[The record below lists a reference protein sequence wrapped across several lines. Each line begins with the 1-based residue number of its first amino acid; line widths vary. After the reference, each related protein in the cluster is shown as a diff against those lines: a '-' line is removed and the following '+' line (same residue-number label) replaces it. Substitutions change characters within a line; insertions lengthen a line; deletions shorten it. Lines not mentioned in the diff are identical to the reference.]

1 MGAKKIIYG
10 AEARDKLLEGIDT
23 VANAV
28 KVTLG
33 PAARTV
39 VLEKPWGSPSI
50 INDGVT
56 IAKDI
61 ELGDPFANMGA
72 KLIQEVA
79 SKTQDNAGDGTST
92 ASILAQRLCHNGL
105 ENMESGSSPVELK
118 AGFDS
123 AIEAVVESLKE
134 RAVPVETGETIKQVA
149 TIASNNDDEIGSL
162 IAEAVDA
169 VGREGVI
176 TVEEAKSIETSL
188 NVVEGMEFNKGYVS
202 PYMITDREKREA
214 VHESPLILLTDHTI
228 SSAQDL
234 LPSLEAS
241 VQQKRPLLIVAK
253 DIEGEALATLVLNV
267 VSKVVKAAAVKAPGF
282 GDEISEQLD
291 DIAVLTGAKPLFK
304 DQGADLKAQGP
315 ASLGSAD
322 RVIVGKSKTT
332 IVGGGGDPKAT
343 EERAELLRGQAKLA
357 TSKWDREK
365 IEKRVGK
372 LTGGVAV
379 LKIGAATETEVKETK
394 ARVDDA
400 LNATRAA
407 MAEGVVAGG
416 GVTLLR
422 ARECLKELAGSAEGD
437 RAIGINLVYDALSAP
452 TWQISANAGADGDE
466 VIGII
471 LSSDDENY
479 GYNARTGEYV
489 DMVEAGILDP
499 AKVTRNA
506 LQSAGS
512 IAGMVLTTE
521 TLIADDPEQKKD
533 PPAMPDMGG
542 GMGGGTSCSS
552 DSCTGATSAAGNKAS
567 SSLIAAPKSG

>member
-10 AEARDKLLEGIDT
+10 AEAREKLLEGIDT
-23 VANAV
+23 VANAI

-39 VLEKPWGSPSI
+39 VLEKSWGSPSI

-61 ELGDPFANMGA
+61 ELGDPFADMGA
-72 KLIQEVA
+72 KLVKEVA

-92 ASILAQRLCHNGL
+92 ASILAQSLCHHGL

-118 AGFDS
+118 AGFDA

-162 IAEAVDA
+162 IADAVDA

-214 VHESPLILLTDHTI
+214 VHESPLVLLTDHTI
-228 SSAQDL
+228 NSAQDL

-267 VSKVVKAAAVKAPGF
+267 VSKVVKAVAVKAPGF
-282 GDEISEQLD
+282 GDEISEQLE

-315 ASLGSAD
+315 TSLGSAD

-332 IVGGGGDPKAT
+332 IVGGGGDAKAT

-422 ARECLKELAGSAEGD
+422 SRECLKDLASSAKGD
-437 RAIGINLVYDALSAP
+437 RAVGINLVYEALEAP
-452 TWQISANAGADGDE
+452 TRQISENAGADGDA
-466 VIGII
+466 VIAKI

-489 DMVEAGILDP
+489 DMIGAGILDP

-521 TLIADDPEQKKD
+521 TLIADDPEQKED
-533 PPAMPDMGG
+533 TPAMPDMGG
-542 GMGGGTSCSS
+542 GMGGMG
-552 DSCTGATSAAGNKAS
+552 GMGF
-567 SSLIAAPKSG
+567 

>member
-1 MGAKKIIYG
+1 MGAKKIVYG
-10 AEARDKLLEGIDT
+10 EEARERLLEGIDT
-23 VANAV
+23 VANAI

-39 VLEKPWGSPSI
+39 VLEKSWGSPSI

-61 ELGDPFANMGA
+61 ELGEPFANMGA

-92 ASILAQRLCHNGL
+92 ASILAQSLCHHGL
-105 ENMESGSSPVELK
+105 KNMKSGSSPVELK
-118 AGFDS
+118 AGFDQ
-123 AIEAVVESLKE
+123 AISTVVDTLKDK
-134 RAVPVETGETIKQVA
+134 AVPVETSETIQQVA
-149 TIASNNDDEIGSL
+149 TIASNNDESIGSL

-169 VGREGVI
+169 VGRDGVI

-188 NVVEGMEFNKGYVS
+188 DVVEGMEFNKGYMS
-202 PYMITDREKREA
+202 PYMITDKEKREA
-214 VHESPLILLTDHTI
+214 IHESPLVLLTDHTI
-228 SSAQDL
+228 NSAQDL

-267 VSKVVKAAAVKAPGF
+267 VSKVVKAVAVKAPGF
-282 GDEISEQLD
+282 GDEIGEQLE

-304 DQGADLKAQGP
+304 DQGADLKEQGP
-315 ASLGSAD
+315 SSLGSAD
-322 RVIVGKSKTT
+322 RIIVAKNKTT
-332 IVGGGGDPKAT
+332 VVGGGGDKKAT
-343 EERAELLRGQAKLA
+343 EERAELLRGQAKLS

-422 ARECLKELAGSAEGD
+422 AREVLKDLAASSEGD
-437 RAIGINLVYDALSAP
+437 RAIGINLVYDARAAP
-452 TWQISANAGADGDE
+452 TRQISANAGADGDE
-466 VIGII
+466 VISKI
-471 LSSDDENY
+471 LENDDENF
-479 GYNARTGEYV
+479 GYNARSGEYV
-489 DMVEAGILDP
+489 DMIESGILDP

-506 LQSAGS
+506 LESAGS
-512 IAGMVLTTE
+512 IAGLVLTTE
-521 TLIADDPEQKKD
+521 TLIADDPELKEAA
-533 PPAMPDMGG
+533 PAMPDMGG
-542 GMGGGTSCSS
+542 GMGGMG
-552 DSCTGATSAAGNKAS
+552 GMGF
-567 SSLIAAPKSG
+567 

>member
-1 MGAKKIIYG
+1 MGAKKLVYG
-10 AEARDKLLEGIDT
+10 EEARVKLLEGIDI

-39 VLEKPWGSPSI
+39 VLEKSWGSPAI

-61 ELGDPFANMGA
+61 DLGDPFANMGA

-92 ASILAQRLCHNGL
+92 ASILAQSLCHHGL
-105 ENMESGSSPVELK
+105 KNMESGSSPVELK
-118 AGFDS
+118 VGFDL
-123 AIEAVVESLKE
+123 AIEAVVEALKA
-134 RAVPVETGETIKQVA
+134 RAVPVETSETIKQVA
-149 TIASNNDDEIGSL
+149 TIASNNDEEIGAL

-176 TVEEAKSIETSL
+176 TVEEAKSIETTL
-188 NVVEGMEFNKGYVS
+188 NVVEGMEFNKGYMS

-214 VHESPLILLTDHTI
+214 VHDSPLILLTDHTI
-228 SSAQDL
+228 NSAQDL
-234 LPSLEAS
+234 LPTLEAS

-267 VSKVVKAAAVKAPGF
+267 VSKVVKAVAVKAPGF
-282 GDEISEQLD
+282 GDEISEQLE
-291 DIAVLTGAKPLFK
+291 DIAVLTGATPLFK

-315 ASLGSAD
+315 SSLGSAD
-322 RVIVGKSKTT
+322 RIIVAKNKTT
-332 IVGGGGDPKAT
+332 VVGGGGNKKAT
-343 EERAELLRGQAKLA
+343 EERAELLRGQAKLS

-422 ARECLKELAGSAEGD
+422 AREVLTELAEAADGD
-437 RAIGINLVYDALSAP
+437 RAIGINLVYEALAAP
-452 TWQISANAGADGDE
+452 TRQISANAGADGDD
-466 VIGII
+466 VISNII
-471 LSSDDENY
+471 SNDDENY
-479 GYNARTGEYV
+479 GYNARSGEYV
-489 DMVEAGILDP
+489 NMVESGILDP

-506 LQSAGS
+506 LESAGS
-512 IAGMVLTTE
+512 IAGLVLTTE
-521 TLIADDPEQKKD
+521 VLIADDPDQKVNA
-533 PPAMPDMGG
+533 PSMPDMGG
-542 GMGGGTSCSS
+542 GMGGMG
-552 DSCTGATSAAGNKAS
+552 GMGF
-567 SSLIAAPKSG
+567 

>member
-1 MGAKKIIYG
+1 MGAKKIVYG
-10 AEARDKLLEGIDT
+10 EEAREKLLEGIDT

-39 VLEKPWGSPSI
+39 VLEKSWGSPSI

-61 ELGDPFANMGA
+61 ELADPFANMGA

-92 ASILAQRLCHNGL
+92 ASILAQSLCHHGL

-118 AGFDS
+118 AGFDQ
-123 AIEAVVESLKE
+123 AIEAVVESLKG

-149 TIASNNDDEIGSL
+149 TIASNNDEEIGSL
-162 IAEAVDA
+162 IADAVDA

-188 NVVEGMEFNKGYVS
+188 NVVEGMEFNKGYIS
-202 PYMITDREKREA
+202 PYMINDKEKREA
-214 VHESPLILLTDHTI
+214 IHESPLILLTDHTI
-228 SSAQDL
+228 NSAQDL

-241 VQQKRPLLIVAK
+241 VQQKRPLVIVAK

-267 VSKVVKAAAVKAPGF
+267 VSKVVKAVAVKAPGF
-282 GDEISEQLD
+282 GDEIAEQLE

-315 ASLGSAD
+315 SSLGSAD
-322 RVIVGKSKTT
+322 RIIVGKSKTT
-332 IVGGGGDPKAT
+332 LVGGGGDKKAT
-343 EERAELLRGQAKLA
+343 EERAELLRGQAKLS

-422 ARECLKELAGSAEGD
+422 AREALKELAGSADGD
-437 RAIGINLVYDALSAP
+437 RAIGINLVYDALAAP
-452 TWQISANAGADGDE
+452 TRQISKNAGADGDK
-466 VIGII
+466 VIEKI
-471 LSSDDENY
+471 LSNEEEDF

-489 DMVEAGILDP
+489 NMVDSGILDP

-506 LQSAGS
+506 LESAGS
-512 IAGMVLTTE
+512 IAGLVLTTE
-521 TLIADDPEQKKD
+521 TLIADDPEHKQD
-533 PPAMPDMGG
+533 APPMPDMGG
-542 GMGGGTSCSS
+542 GMGGMG
-552 DSCTGATSAAGNKAS
+552 GMGF
-567 SSLIAAPKSG
+567 

>member
-1 MGAKKIIYG
+1 MGAKKIVYG
-10 AEARDKLLEGIDT
+10 EEARERLLEGIDT
-23 VANAV
+23 VANAI

-39 VLEKPWGSPSI
+39 VLEKSWGSPSI
-50 INDGVT
+50 INAGVT

-61 ELGDPFANMGA
+61 ELGEPFANMGA

-92 ASILAQRLCHNGL
+92 ASILAQSLCHHGL
-105 ENMESGSSPVELK
+105 KNMKSGSSPVELK
-118 AGFDS
+118 AGFDQ
-123 AIEAVVESLKE
+123 AISTVVDTLKD
-134 RAVPVETGETIKQVA
+134 RAVPVETSETIQQVA
-149 TIASNNDDEIGSL
+149 TIASNNDESIGSL

-169 VGREGVI
+169 VGRDGVI

-188 NVVEGMEFNKGYVS
+188 DVVEGMEFNKGYMS
-202 PYMITDREKREA
+202 PYMITDKEKREA
-214 VHESPLILLTDHTI
+214 IHESPLVLLTDHTI
-228 SSAQDL
+228 NSAQDL

-267 VSKVVKAAAVKAPGF
+267 VSKVVKAVAVKAPGF
-282 GDEISEQLD
+282 GDEIGEQLE

-304 DQGADLKAQGP
+304 DQGADLKEQGP
-315 ASLGSAD
+315 SSLGSAD
-322 RVIVGKSKTT
+322 RIIVAKNKTT
-332 IVGGGGDPKAT
+332 VVGGGGDKKAT
-343 EERAELLRGQAKLA
+343 EERAELLRGQAKLS

-422 ARECLKELAGSAEGD
+422 AREVLKDLAASSEGD
-437 RAIGINLVYDALSAP
+437 RAIGINLVYDALAAP
-452 TWQISANAGADGDE
+452 TRQISANAGADGDE
-466 VIGII
+466 VISKI
-471 LSSDDENY
+471 LENDEENF

-489 DMVEAGILDP
+489 DMIESGILDP

-506 LQSAGS
+506 LESAGS
-512 IAGMVLTTE
+512 IAGLVLTTE
-521 TLIADDPEQKKD
+521 TLIADDPELKEAA
-533 PPAMPDMGG
+533 PAMPDMGG
-542 GMGGGTSCSS
+542 GMGGMG
-552 DSCTGATSAAGNKAS
+552 GMGF
-567 SSLIAAPKSG
+567 

>member
-10 AEARDKLLEGIDT
+10 AEAREKLLEGIDT

-39 VLEKPWGSPSI
+39 VLEKSWGSPSI

-61 ELGDPFANMGA
+61 ELGDPFTNMGA

-92 ASILAQRLCHNGL
+92 ASLLAQSLCHNGL
-105 ENMESGSSPVELK
+105 DNMESGSSPVELR
-118 AGFDS
+118 AGFDE
-123 AIEAVVESLKE
+123 AINAVVESLKE

-149 TIASNNDDEIGSL
+149 TIASNNDEEIGSL

-169 VGREGVI
+169 VGRDGVI

-188 NVVEGMEFNKGYVS
+188 NVVEGMEFNKGYMS

-214 VHESPLILLTDHTI
+214 VHDSPLILLTDHTI
-228 SSAQDL
+228 NSAQDL

-267 VSKVVKAAAVKAPGF
+267 VSKVVKAVAVKAPGF
-282 GDEISEQLD
+282 GDEIVEQLE
-291 DIAVLTGAKPLFK
+291 DIAVLTGAKPLMK
-304 DQGADLKAQGP
+304 DQGADLKTQGP
-315 ASLGSAD
+315 SSLGSAD

-332 IVGGGGDPKAT
+332 VVGGGGDKKAS
-343 EERAELLRGQAKLA
+343 EERAEVLRGQAKLA

-407 MAEGVVAGG
+407 MAEGVVPGG

-422 ARECLKELAGSAEGD
+422 ARETLRDLAESAEGD
-437 RAIGINLVYDALSAP
+437 RKIGINLVFNALESP
-452 TWQISANAGADGDE
+452 TRQIAENAGAEGDS
-466 VIGII
+466 VIKEI
-471 LSSDDENY
+471 LSSDDVNY

-489 DMVEAGILDP
+489 DMTDAGILDP

-521 TLIADDPEQKKD
+521 TLIADDPDQKQD

-542 GMGGGTSCSS
+542 GMGGMG
-552 DSCTGATSAAGNKAS
+552 GMGF
-567 SSLIAAPKSG
+567 

>member
-1 MGAKKIIYG
+1 MGAKKIVYG
-10 AEARDKLLEGIDT
+10 EEAREKLLEGIDT

-39 VLEKPWGSPSI
+39 VLEKSWGSPSI

-61 ELGDPFANMGA
+61 ELGEPFANMGA

-92 ASILAQRLCHNGL
+92 ASILAQSLCHHGL
-105 ENMESGSSPVELK
+105 KNMESGSSPVELK
-118 AGFDS
+118 AGFDQ
-123 AIEAVVESLKE
+123 AIEAVVDSLKD
-134 RAVPVETGETIKQVA
+134 RSVPVETSETIKQVA
-149 TIASNNDDEIGSL
+149 TIASNNDEEIGSL

-169 VGREGVI
+169 VGRDGVI

-188 NVVEGMEFNKGYVS
+188 NVVEGMEFNKGYMS

-228 SSAQDL
+228 NSAQDL
-234 LPSLEAS
+234 LPTLEAS
-241 VQQKRPLLIVAK
+241 VQQKRPLVIVAK
-253 DIEGEALATLVLNV
+253 DLEGEALATLVLNV
-267 VSKVVKAAAVKAPGF
+267 VSKVVKAVAVKAPGF
-282 GDEISEQLD
+282 GDEISEQLE

-315 ASLGSAD
+315 SSLGSAD
-322 RVIVGKSKTT
+322 RVIVAKNKTT
-332 IVGGGGDPKAT
+332 VVGGGGDKKAT
-343 EERAELLRGQAKLA
+343 EERAELLRGQAKLS

-422 ARECLKELAGSAEGD
+422 AREVLKGLAESAEGD
-437 RAIGINLVYDALSAP
+437 RAIGINLVYDALAAP
-452 TWQISANAGADGDE
+452 TRQISANAGADGDD
-466 VIGII
+466 VISKI
-471 LSSDDENY
+471 LSNDDENF
-479 GYNARTGEYV
+479 GYNARSGEYV
-489 DMVEAGILDP
+489 NMVDSGILDP

-506 LQSAGS
+506 LESAGS
-512 IAGMVLTTE
+512 IAGLVLTTE
-521 TLIADDPEQKKD
+521 TLIADDPEQKEAA
-533 PPAMPDMGG
+533 PAMPDMGG
-542 GMGGGTSCSS
+542 GMGGMG
-552 DSCTGATSAAGNKAS
+552 GMGF
-567 SSLIAAPKSG
+567 

>member
-1 MGAKKIIYG
+1 MGAKKIVYG
-10 AEARDKLLEGIDT
+10 EEARERLLEGIDT
-23 VANAV
+23 VANAI

-39 VLEKPWGSPSI
+39 VLEKSWGSPSI

-61 ELGDPFANMGA
+61 ELGEPFANMGA

-92 ASILAQRLCHNGL
+92 ASILAQSLCHHGL
-105 ENMESGSSPVELK
+105 KNMKSGSSPVELK
-118 AGFDS
+118 AGFDQ
-123 AIEAVVESLKE
+123 AISTVVDTLKD
-134 RAVPVETGETIKQVA
+134 RAVPVETSETIQQVA
-149 TIASNNDDEIGSL
+149 TIASNNDESIGSL

-169 VGREGVI
+169 VGRDGVI

-188 NVVEGMEFNKGYVS
+188 DVVEGMEFNKGYMS
-202 PYMITDREKREA
+202 PYMITDKEKREA
-214 VHESPLILLTDHTI
+214 IHESPLVLLTDHTI
-228 SSAQDL
+228 NSAQDL

-267 VSKVVKAAAVKAPGF
+267 VSKVVKAVAVKAPGF
-282 GDEISEQLD
+282 GDEIGEQLE

-304 DQGADLKAQGP
+304 DQGADLKEQGP
-315 ASLGSAD
+315 SSLGSAD
-322 RVIVGKSKTT
+322 RIIVAKNKTT
-332 IVGGGGDPKAT
+332 VVGGGGDKKAT
-343 EERAELLRGQAKLA
+343 EERAELLRGQAKLS

-422 ARECLKELAGSAEGD
+422 AREVLKDLASSSEGD
-437 RAIGINLVYDALSAP
+437 RAIGINLVYDALAAP
-452 TWQISANAGADGDE
+452 TRQISANAGADGDE
-466 VIGII
+466 VISKI
-471 LSSDDENY
+471 LENDDENF
-479 GYNARTGEYV
+479 GYNARSGEYV
-489 DMVEAGILDP
+489 DMIESGILDP

-506 LQSAGS
+506 LESAGS
-512 IAGMVLTTE
+512 IAGLVLTTE
-521 TLIADDPEQKKD
+521 TLIADDPELKEAA
-533 PPAMPDMGG
+533 PAMPDMGG
-542 GMGGGTSCSS
+542 GMGGMG
-552 DSCTGATSAAGNKAS
+552 GMGF
-567 SSLIAAPKSG
+567 

>member
-1 MGAKKIIYG
+1 MGAKKIVYG
-10 AEARDKLLEGIDT
+10 EEAREKLLEGIDT

-39 VLEKPWGSPSI
+39 VLEKSWGSPSI

-92 ASILAQRLCHNGL
+92 ASILAQSLCHHGL

-118 AGFDS
+118 AGFDH
-123 AIEAVVESLKE
+123 AIETVVESLKD
-134 RAVPVETGETIKQVA
+134 RAVPVETSETIKQVA
-149 TIASNNDDEIGSL
+149 TIASNNDEEIGAL

-188 NVVEGMEFNKGYVS
+188 NVVEGMEFNKGYMS

-214 VHESPLILLTDHTI
+214 VHESPLVLLTDHTI
-228 SSAQDL
+228 NSAQDL
-234 LPSLEAS
+234 LPTLEAS

-267 VSKVVKAAAVKAPGF
+267 VSKVVKAVAVKAPGF
-282 GDEISEQLD
+282 GDEIGEQLE

-304 DQGADLKAQGP
+304 DQGADLKEQGP
-315 ASLGSAD
+315 SSLGSAD
-322 RVIVGKSKTT
+322 RIIVAKNKTT
-332 IVGGGGDPKAT
+332 VVGGGGDKKDT
-343 EERAELLRGQAKLA
+343 EERAELLRGQAKLS

-422 ARECLKELAGSAEGD
+422 AREVLKDLAASSDGD
-437 RAIGINLVYDALSAP
+437 RAIGINLVYDALAAP
-452 TWQISANAGADGDE
+452 TRQISANAGADGDE
-466 VIGII
+466 VISKI
-471 LSSDDENY
+471 LENDEENF

-489 DMVEAGILDP
+489 NMIESGILDP

-506 LQSAGS
+506 LESAGS
-512 IAGMVLTTE
+512 IAGLVLTTE
-521 TLIADDPEQKKD
+521 TLIADDPELKEAA
-533 PPAMPDMGG
+533 PAMPDMGG
-542 GMGGGTSCSS
+542 GMGGMG
-552 DSCTGATSAAGNKAS
+552 GMGF
-567 SSLIAAPKSG
+567 

>member
-1 MGAKKIIYG
+1 MGAKKIVYG
-10 AEARDKLLEGIDT
+10 EEAREKLLEGIDT

-39 VLEKPWGSPSI
+39 VLEKSWGSPSI

-92 ASILAQRLCHNGL
+92 ASILAQSLCHHGL
-105 ENMESGSSPVELK
+105 KNMESGSSPVELK
-118 AGFDS
+118 AGFDQ
-123 AIEAVVESLKE
+123 AIETVVDSLKD
-134 RAVPVETGETIKQVA
+134 RAVPVETSETIKQVA
-149 TIASNNDDEIGSL
+149 TIASNNDEEIGSL

-188 NVVEGMEFNKGYVS
+188 NVVEGMEFNKGYMS

-228 SSAQDL
+228 NSAQDL
-234 LPSLEAS
+234 LPTLEAS

-267 VSKVVKAAAVKAPGF
+267 VSKVVKAVAVKAPGF
-282 GDEISEQLD
+282 GDEISEQLE

-315 ASLGSAD
+315 SSLGSAD
-322 RVIVGKSKTT
+322 RIIVAKNKTT
-332 IVGGGGDPKAT
+332 VVGGGGDKKAT
-343 EERAELLRGQAKLA
+343 KERAELLRGQAKLS

-422 ARECLKELAGSAEGD
+422 AREVLKGLAESADGD
-437 RAIGINLVYDALSAP
+437 RAIGINLVYEALAAP
-452 TWQISANAGADGDE
+452 TRQISANAGADGDD
-466 VIGII
+466 VISKI
-471 LSSDDENY
+471 LSNDDENF
-479 GYNARTGEYV
+479 GYNARAGEYV
-489 DMVEAGILDP
+489 NMVEAGILDP

-506 LQSAGS
+506 LESAGS
-512 IAGMVLTTE
+512 IAGLVLTTE
-521 TLIADDPEQKKD
+521 TLIADDPDQKEAA
-533 PPAMPDMGG
+533 PAMPDMGG
-542 GMGGGTSCSS
+542 GMGGMG
-552 DSCTGATSAAGNKAS
+552 GMGF
-567 SSLIAAPKSG
+567 

>member
-1 MGAKKIIYG
+1 MGAKKIVYG
-10 AEARDKLLEGIDT
+10 EEAREKLLEGIDT

-39 VLEKPWGSPSI
+39 VLEKSWGSPSI

-61 ELGDPFANMGA
+61 ELADPFANMGA

-92 ASILAQRLCHNGL
+92 ASILAQSLCHHGL

-118 AGFDS
+118 AGFDQ
-123 AIEAVVESLKE
+123 AIESVVESLKG

-149 TIASNNDDEIGSL
+149 TIASNNDEEIGSL
-162 IAEAVDA
+162 IADAVDA

-188 NVVEGMEFNKGYVS
+188 NVVEGMEFNKGYIS
-202 PYMITDREKREA
+202 PYMINDKEKREA
-214 VHESPLILLTDHTI
+214 IHESPLILLTDHTI
-228 SSAQDL
+228 NSAQDL

-241 VQQKRPLLIVAK
+241 VQQKRPLVIVAK

-267 VSKVVKAAAVKAPGF
+267 VSKVVKAVAVKAPGF
-282 GDEISEQLD
+282 GDEIAEQLE

-315 ASLGSAD
+315 SSLGSAD
-322 RVIVGKSKTT
+322 RIIVGKSKTT
-332 IVGGGGDPKAT
+332 LVGGGGDKKAT
-343 EERAELLRGQAKLA
+343 EERAELLRGQAKLS

-422 ARECLKELAGSAEGD
+422 ARETLKELAGSADGD
-437 RAIGINLVYDALSAP
+437 RAIGINLVYDALAAP
-452 TWQISANAGADGDE
+452 TRQISKNAGADGDK
-466 VIGII
+466 VIEKI
-471 LSSDDENY
+471 LSNEEEDF

-489 DMVEAGILDP
+489 NMVDSGILDP

-506 LQSAGS
+506 LESAGS
-512 IAGMVLTTE
+512 IAGLVLTTE
-521 TLIADDPEQKKD
+521 TLIADDPEHKQD
-533 PPAMPDMGG
+533 APAMPDMGG
-542 GMGGGTSCSS
+542 GMGGMG
-552 DSCTGATSAAGNKAS
+552 GMGF
-567 SSLIAAPKSG
+567 

>member
-1 MGAKKIIYG
+1 MGAKKIVYG
-10 AEARDKLLEGIDT
+10 EEAREKLLEGIDT

-39 VLEKPWGSPSI
+39 VLEKSWGSPSI

-92 ASILAQRLCHNGL
+92 ASILAQSLCHHGL
-105 ENMESGSSPVELK
+105 KNMESGSSPVELK
-118 AGFDS
+118 AGFDK
-123 AIEAVVESLKE
+123 AIETVVDSLKD
-134 RAVPVETGETIKQVA
+134 RAVPVETSETIKQVA
-149 TIASNNDDEIGSL
+149 TIASNNDEEIGSL

-188 NVVEGMEFNKGYVS
+188 NVVEGMEFNKGYMS

-214 VHESPLILLTDHTI
+214 VHESPLVLLTDHTI
-228 SSAQDL
+228 NSAQDL
-234 LPSLEAS
+234 LPTLEAS

-267 VSKVVKAAAVKAPGF
+267 VSKVVKAVAVKAPGF
-282 GDEISEQLD
+282 GDEISEQLE

-315 ASLGSAD
+315 TSLGSAD
-322 RVIVGKSKTT
+322 RIIVAKNKTT
-332 IVGGGGDPKAT
+332 VVGGGGDKKAT
-343 EERAELLRGQAKLA
+343 EERAELLRGQAKLS

-422 ARECLKELAGSAEGD
+422 AREVLKGLAESADGD
-437 RAIGINLVYDALSAP
+437 RAIGINLVYEALAAP
-452 TWQISANAGADGDE
+452 TRQISANAGADGDD
-466 VIGII
+466 VISKI
-471 LSSDDENY
+471 LSNDDENF
-479 GYNARTGEYV
+479 GYNARSGEYV
-489 DMVEAGILDP
+489 NMVETGILDP

-506 LQSAGS
+506 LESAGS
-512 IAGMVLTTE
+512 IAGLVLTTE
-521 TLIADDPEQKKD
+521 TLIADDPDQKEAA
-533 PPAMPDMGG
+533 PAMPDMGG
-542 GMGGGTSCSS
+542 GMGGMG
-552 DSCTGATSAAGNKAS
+552 GMGF
-567 SSLIAAPKSG
+567 

>member
-1 MGAKKIIYG
+1 MGAKKIVYG
-10 AEARDKLLEGIDT
+10 EEARERLLEGIDT
-23 VANAV
+23 VANAI

-39 VLEKPWGSPSI
+39 VLEKSWGSPSI

-61 ELGDPFANMGA
+61 ELGEPFANMGA

-92 ASILAQRLCHNGL
+92 ASILAQSLCHHGL
-105 ENMESGSSPVELK
+105 KNMKSGSSPVELK
-118 AGFDS
+118 AGFDQ
-123 AIEAVVESLKE
+123 AISTVVDSLKD
-134 RAVPVETGETIKQVA
+134 RAVPVETSETIQQVA
-149 TIASNNDDEIGSL
+149 TIASNNDESIGSL

-169 VGREGVI
+169 VGRDGVI

-188 NVVEGMEFNKGYVS
+188 DVVEGMEFNKGYMS
-202 PYMITDREKREA
+202 PYMITDKEKREA
-214 VHESPLILLTDHTI
+214 IHESPLVLLTDHTI
-228 SSAQDL
+228 NSAQDL

-241 VQQKRPLLIVAK
+241 VQQKRHLLIVAK

-267 VSKVVKAAAVKAPGF
+267 VSKVVKAVAVKAPGF
-282 GDEISEQLD
+282 GDEIGEQLE

-304 DQGADLKAQGP
+304 DQGADLKEQGP
-315 ASLGSAD
+315 SSLGSAD
-322 RVIVGKSKTT
+322 RIIVAKNKTT
-332 IVGGGGDPKAT
+332 VVGGGGDKKAT
-343 EERAELLRGQAKLA
+343 EERAELLRGQAKLS

-422 ARECLKELAGSAEGD
+422 AREVLKDLAASSEGD
-437 RAIGINLVYDALSAP
+437 RAIGINLVYDALAAP
-452 TWQISANAGADGDE
+452 TRQISANAGADGDE
-466 VIGII
+466 VISKI
-471 LSSDDENY
+471 LENDDENF
-479 GYNARTGEYV
+479 GYNARSGEYV
-489 DMVEAGILDP
+489 DMIESGILDP

-506 LQSAGS
+506 LESAGS
-512 IAGMVLTTE
+512 IAGLVLTTE
-521 TLIADDPEQKKD
+521 TLIADDPELKEAA
-533 PPAMPDMGG
+533 PAMPDMGG
-542 GMGGGTSCSS
+542 GMGGMG
-552 DSCTGATSAAGNKAS
+552 GMGF
-567 SSLIAAPKSG
+567 

>member
-1 MGAKKIIYG
+1 MGAKKIVYG
-10 AEARDKLLEGIDT
+10 EEARERLLEGIDT
-23 VANAV
+23 VANAI

-39 VLEKPWGSPSI
+39 VLEKSWGSPSI

-61 ELGDPFANMGA
+61 ELGEPFANMGA

-92 ASILAQRLCHNGL
+92 ASILAQSLCHHGL
-105 ENMESGSSPVELK
+105 KNMKSGSSPVELK
-118 AGFDS
+118 AGFDQ
-123 AIEAVVESLKE
+123 AISTVVDSLKD
-134 RAVPVETGETIKQVA
+134 RAVPVETSETIQQVA
-149 TIASNNDDEIGSL
+149 TIASNNDESIGSL

-169 VGREGVI
+169 VGRDGVI

-188 NVVEGMEFNKGYVS
+188 DVVEGMEFNKGYMS
-202 PYMITDREKREA
+202 PYMITDKEKREA
-214 VHESPLILLTDHTI
+214 IHESPLVLLTDHTI
-228 SSAQDL
+228 NSAQDL

-267 VSKVVKAAAVKAPGF
+267 VSKVVKAVAVKAPGF
-282 GDEISEQLD
+282 GDEIGEQLE

-304 DQGADLKAQGP
+304 DQGADLKEQGP
-315 ASLGSAD
+315 SSLGSAD
-322 RVIVGKSKTT
+322 RIIVAKNKTT
-332 IVGGGGDPKAT
+332 VVGGGGDKKAT
-343 EERAELLRGQAKLA
+343 EERAELLRGQAKLS

-422 ARECLKELAGSAEGD
+422 AREVLKDLAASSEGD
-437 RAIGINLVYDALSAP
+437 RAIGINLVYDALAAP
-452 TWQISANAGADGDE
+452 TRQISANAGADGDE
-466 VIGII
+466 VISKI
-471 LSSDDENY
+471 LENDDENF
-479 GYNARTGEYV
+479 GYNARSGEYV
-489 DMVEAGILDP
+489 DMIESGILDP

-506 LQSAGS
+506 LESAGS
-512 IAGMVLTTE
+512 IAGLVLTTE
-521 TLIADDPEQKKD
+521 TLIADDPELKEAA
-533 PPAMPDMGG
+533 PAMPDMGG
-542 GMGGGTSCSS
+542 GMGGMG
-552 DSCTGATSAAGNKAS
+552 GMGF
-567 SSLIAAPKSG
+567 

>member
-10 AEARDKLLEGIDT
+10 AEAREKLLEGIDT
-23 VANAV
+23 VANAI

-39 VLEKPWGSPSI
+39 VLEKSWGSPSI

-61 ELGDPFANMGA
+61 ELGDPFADMGA
-72 KLIQEVA
+72 KLVKEVA

-92 ASILAQRLCHNGL
+92 ASILAQSLCHHGL

-118 AGFDS
+118 SGFDA
-123 AIEAVVESLKE
+123 AIEAVVESLKD

-149 TIASNNDDEIGSL
+149 TIASNNDEEIGAL

-214 VHESPLILLTDHTI
+214 VHESPLVLLTDHTI
-228 SSAQDL
+228 NSAQDL

-267 VSKVVKAAAVKAPGF
+267 VSKVVKAVAVKAPGF
-282 GDEISEQLD
+282 GDEIAEQLE
-291 DIAVLTGAKPLFK
+291 DIAVLTGANPLFK

-315 ASLGSAD
+315 TSLGSAD

-332 IVGGGGDPKAT
+332 IVGGGGDAKAT

-422 ARECLKELAGSAEGD
+422 ARDCLKDLAKSADGD
-437 RAIGINLVYDALSAP
+437 RAVGINLVYEALSAP
-452 TWQISANAGADGDE
+452 TRQISENAGADGE
-466 VIGII
+466 AVIANI
-471 LSSDDENY
+471 LSSDEDNY

-489 DMVEAGILDP
+489 DMMEAGILDP

-512 IAGMVLTTE
+512 IAGLVLTTE
-521 TLIADDPEQKKD
+521 TLIADDPEQKED
-533 PPAMPDMGG
+533 TPAMPDMGG
-542 GMGGGTSCSS
+542 GMGGMG
-552 DSCTGATSAAGNKAS
+552 GMGF
-567 SSLIAAPKSG
+567 

>member
-10 AEARDKLLEGIDT
+10 EEAREKLLEGIDT

-39 VLEKPWGSPSI
+39 VLEKSWGSPSI

-92 ASILAQRLCHNGL
+92 ASILAQSLCHHGL
-105 ENMESGSSPVELK
+105 KNMESGSSPVELR
-118 AGFDS
+118 AGFDQ
-123 AIEAVVESLKE
+123 AIETIVDSLKA
-134 RAVPVETGETIKQVA
+134 RAVPVETSETIKQVA
-149 TIASNNDDEIGSL
+149 TIASNNDEEIGSL

-169 VGREGVI
+169 VGRDGVI

-188 NVVEGMEFNKGYVS
+188 NVVEGMEFNKGYMS

-214 VHESPLILLTDHTI
+214 VHDSPLVLLTDHTI
-228 SSAQDL
+228 NSAQDL

-267 VSKVVKAAAVKAPGF
+267 VSKVVKAVAVKAPGF
-282 GDEISEQLD
+282 GDEISEQLE

-315 ASLGSAD
+315 SSLGSAD
-322 RVIVGKSKTT
+322 RIIVAKNKTT
-332 IVGGGGDPKAT
+332 LVGGGGDKKAT
-343 EERAELLRGQAKLA
+343 EERAELLRGQAKLS

-422 ARECLKELAGSAEGD
+422 ARETLKELAESADGD
-437 RAIGINLVYDALSAP
+437 RAIGINLVYDALASP
-452 TWQISANAGADGDE
+452 TRQISANAGADGDD
-466 VIGII
+466 VISKI
-471 LSSDDENY
+471 LSNDDENF

-489 DMVEAGILDP
+489 NMVESGILDP

-506 LQSAGS
+506 LESAGS
-512 IAGMVLTTE
+512 IAGLVLTTE
-521 TLIADDPEQKKD
+521 TLIADDPEQKEAA
-533 PPAMPDMGG
+533 PAMPDMGG
-542 GMGGGTSCSS
+542 GMGGMG
-552 DSCTGATSAAGNKAS
+552 GMGF
-567 SSLIAAPKSG
+567 

>member
-1 MGAKKIIYG
+1 MGAKKIVYG
-10 AEARDKLLEGIDT
+10 EEAREKLLEGIDT

-39 VLEKPWGSPSI
+39 VLEKSWGSPSI

-92 ASILAQRLCHNGL
+92 ASILAQSLCHHGL
-105 ENMESGSSPVELK
+105 KNMESGSSPVELK
-118 AGFDS
+118 AGFDL
-123 AIEAVVESLKE
+123 AIETVVDTLKD
-134 RAVPVETGETIKQVA
+134 RSVPVETGETIKQVA
-149 TIASNNDDEIGSL
+149 TIASNNDEEIGSL

-188 NVVEGMEFNKGYVS
+188 NVVEGMEFNKGYMS

-228 SSAQDL
+228 NSAQDL

-267 VSKVVKAAAVKAPGF
+267 VSKVVKAVAVKAPGF
-282 GDEISEQLD
+282 GDEISEQLE

-315 ASLGSAD
+315 TSLGSAD
-322 RVIVGKSKTT
+322 RIIVAKNKTT
-332 IVGGGGDPKAT
+332 VVGGGGDKKAT
-343 EERAELLRGQAKLA
+343 EERAELLRGQAKLS

-422 ARECLKELAGSAEGD
+422 AREVLKGLAESAEGD
-437 RAIGINLVYDALSAP
+437 RAIGINLVYDALAAP
-452 TWQISANAGADGDE
+452 TRQISANAGADGDD
-466 VIGII
+466 VISKI
-471 LSSDDENY
+471 LSNDDENY
-479 GYNARTGEYV
+479 GYNARSGEYV
-489 DMVEAGILDP
+489 NMVETGILDP

-506 LQSAGS
+506 LESAGS
-512 IAGMVLTTE
+512 IAGLVLTTE
-521 TLIADDPEQKKD
+521 TLIADDPDQKEAA
-533 PPAMPDMGG
+533 PAMPDMGG
-542 GMGGGTSCSS
+542 GMGGMG
-552 DSCTGATSAAGNKAS
+552 GMGF
-567 SSLIAAPKSG
+567 

>member
-1 MGAKKIIYG
+1 MGAKKIVYG
-10 AEARDKLLEGIDT
+10 EEAREKLLEGIDT

-39 VLEKPWGSPSI
+39 VLEKSWGSPSI

-61 ELGDPFANMGA
+61 ELADPFANMGA

-92 ASILAQRLCHNGL
+92 ASILAQSLCHHGL
-105 ENMESGSSPVELK
+105 KNMESGSSPVELK
-118 AGFDS
+118 AGFDQ
-123 AIEAVVESLKE
+123 AIETVVGSLKD

-149 TIASNNDDEIGSL
+149 TIASNNDEEIGSL

-188 NVVEGMEFNKGYVS
+188 NVVEGMEFNKGYIS
-202 PYMITDREKREA
+202 PYMINDKEKREA
-214 VHESPLILLTDHTI
+214 IHESPLILLTDHTI
-228 SSAQDL
+228 NSAQDL

-241 VQQKRPLLIVAK
+241 VQQKRPLMIVAK

-267 VSKVVKAAAVKAPGF
+267 VSKVVKAIAVKAPGF
-282 GDEISEQLD
+282 GDEIAEQLE

-315 ASLGSAD
+315 SSLGSAD

-332 IVGGGGDPKAT
+332 LVGGSGDKKAT
-343 EERAELLRGQAKLA
+343 EERAELLRGQAKLS

-422 ARECLKELAGSAEGD
+422 ARENLKELASSADGD
-437 RAIGINLVYDALSAP
+437 RAIGINLVYDALAAP
-452 TWQISANAGADGDE
+452 TRQISQNAGADGDK
-466 VIGII
+466 VIEEI
-471 LSSDDENY
+471 LSNEEEDF

-489 DMVEAGILDP
+489 NMVDSGILDP

-506 LQSAGS
+506 LESAGS
-512 IAGMVLTTE
+512 IAGLVLTTE
-521 TLIADDPEQKKD
+521 TLIADDPEHKQD
-533 PPAMPDMGG
+533 APAMPDMGG
-542 GMGGGTSCSS
+542 GMGGMG
-552 DSCTGATSAAGNKAS
+552 GMGF
-567 SSLIAAPKSG
+567 

>member
-1 MGAKKIIYG
+1 MGAKKIVYG
-10 AEARDKLLEGIDT
+10 EEARERLLEGIDT
-23 VANAV
+23 VANAI

-39 VLEKPWGSPSI
+39 VLEKSWGSPSI

-61 ELGDPFANMGA
+61 ELGEPFANMGA

-92 ASILAQRLCHNGL
+92 ASILAQSLCHHGL
-105 ENMESGSSPVELK
+105 KNLKSGSSPVELK
-118 AGFDS
+118 AGFDQ
-123 AIEAVVESLKE
+123 AISTVVDTLKD
-134 RAVPVETGETIKQVA
+134 RAVPVETGETIQQVA
-149 TIASNNDDEIGSL
+149 TIASNNDESIGSL

-169 VGREGVI
+169 VGRDGVI

-188 NVVEGMEFNKGYVS
+188 DVVEGMEFNKGYMS
-202 PYMITDREKREA
+202 PYMITDKEKREA
-214 VHESPLILLTDHTI
+214 IHESPLVLLTDHTI
-228 SSAQDL
+228 NSAQDL

-267 VSKVVKAAAVKAPGF
+267 VSKVVKAVAVKAPGF
-282 GDEISEQLD
+282 GDEIGEQLE

-304 DQGADLKAQGP
+304 DQGADLKEQGP
-315 ASLGSAD
+315 SSLGSAD
-322 RVIVGKSKTT
+322 RIIVAKNKTT
-332 IVGGGGDPKAT
+332 VVGGGGDKKAT
-343 EERAELLRGQAKLA
+343 EERAELLRGQAKLS

-422 ARECLKELAGSAEGD
+422 AREVLKDLAASSEGD
-437 RAIGINLVYDALSAP
+437 RAIGINLVYDALAAP
-452 TWQISANAGADGDE
+452 TRQISANAGADGDE
-466 VIGII
+466 VISKI
-471 LSSDDENY
+471 LENDDENF
-479 GYNARTGEYV
+479 GYNARSGEYV
-489 DMVEAGILDP
+489 DMIESGILDP

-506 LQSAGS
+506 LESAGS
-512 IAGMVLTTE
+512 IAGLVLTTE
-521 TLIADDPEQKKD
+521 TLIADDPELKEAA
-533 PPAMPDMGG
+533 PAMPDMGG
-542 GMGGGTSCSS
+542 GMGGMG
-552 DSCTGATSAAGNKAS
+552 GMGF
-567 SSLIAAPKSG
+567 

>member
-1 MGAKKIIYG
+1 MGAKKIVYG
-10 AEARDKLLEGIDT
+10 EEAREKLLEGIDT

-39 VLEKPWGSPSI
+39 VLEKSWGSPSI

-92 ASILAQRLCHNGL
+92 ASILAQSLCHHGL

-118 AGFDS
+118 AGFDQ
-123 AIEAVVESLKE
+123 AIETVVDSLKD
-134 RAVPVETGETIKQVA
+134 RAVPVETSETIKQVA
-149 TIASNNDDEIGSL
+149 TIASNNDEEIGAL

-188 NVVEGMEFNKGYVS
+188 NVVEGMEFNKGYMS

-228 SSAQDL
+228 NSAQDL
-234 LPSLEAS
+234 LPTLEAS

-267 VSKVVKAAAVKAPGF
+267 VSKVVKAVAVKAPGF
-282 GDEISEQLD
+282 GDEISEQLE

-315 ASLGSAD
+315 SSLGSAD
-322 RVIVGKSKTT
+322 RIIVAKNKTT
-332 IVGGGGDPKAT
+332 VVGGGGDKKAT
-343 EERAELLRGQAKLA
+343 EERAELLRGQAKLS

-422 ARECLKELAGSAEGD
+422 AREVLKGLAESADGD
-437 RAIGINLVYDALSAP
+437 RAIGINLVYDALAAP
-452 TWQISANAGADGDE
+452 TRQISANAGADGDD
-466 VIGII
+466 VISKI
-471 LSSDDENY
+471 LSNDDENY
-479 GYNARTGEYV
+479 GYNARSGEYV
-489 DMVEAGILDP
+489 NMVEAGILDP

-506 LQSAGS
+506 LESAGS
-512 IAGMVLTTE
+512 IAGLVLTTE
-521 TLIADDPEQKKD
+521 TLIADDPEQKEAA
-533 PPAMPDMGG
+533 PAMPDMGG
-542 GMGGGTSCSS
+542 GMGGMG
-552 DSCTGATSAAGNKAS
+552 GMGF
-567 SSLIAAPKSG
+567 

>member
-1 MGAKKIIYG
+1 MGAKKIVYG
-10 AEARDKLLEGIDT
+10 EEARERLLEGIDT
-23 VANAV
+23 VANAI

-39 VLEKPWGSPSI
+39 VLEKSWGSPSI

-61 ELGDPFANMGA
+61 ELGEPFANMGA

-92 ASILAQRLCHNGL
+92 ASILAQSLCHHGL
-105 ENMESGSSPVELK
+105 KNMKSGSSPVELK
-118 AGFDS
+118 AGFDQ
-123 AIEAVVESLKE
+123 AISTVVDTLKD
-134 RAVPVETGETIKQVA
+134 RAVPVETGETIQQVA
-149 TIASNNDDEIGSL
+149 TIASNNDESIGSL

-169 VGREGVI
+169 VGRDGVI

-188 NVVEGMEFNKGYVS
+188 DVVEGMEFNKGYMS
-202 PYMITDREKREA
+202 PYMITDKEKREA
-214 VHESPLILLTDHTI
+214 IHESPLVLLTDHTI
-228 SSAQDL
+228 NSAQDL

-267 VSKVVKAAAVKAPGF
+267 VSKVVKAVAVKAPGF
-282 GDEISEQLD
+282 GDEIGEQLE

-304 DQGADLKAQGP
+304 DQGADLKEQGP
-315 ASLGSAD
+315 SSLGSAD
-322 RVIVGKSKTT
+322 RIIVAKNKTT
-332 IVGGGGDPKAT
+332 VVGGGGDKKAT
-343 EERAELLRGQAKLA
+343 EERAELLRGQAKLS

-422 ARECLKELAGSAEGD
+422 AREVLKDLAASSEGD
-437 RAIGINLVYDALSAP
+437 RAIGINLVYDALAAP
-452 TWQISANAGADGDE
+452 TRQISANAGADGDA
-466 VIGII
+466 VISKI
-471 LSSDDENY
+471 LENDDDNF
-479 GYNARTGEYV
+479 GYNARSGEYV
-489 DMVEAGILDP
+489 DMIESGILDP

-506 LQSAGS
+506 LESAGS
-512 IAGMVLTTE
+512 IAGLVLTTE
-521 TLIADDPEQKKD
+521 TLIADDPELKEAA
-533 PPAMPDMGG
+533 PAMPDMGG
-542 GMGGGTSCSS
+542 GMGGMG
-552 DSCTGATSAAGNKAS
+552 GMGF
-567 SSLIAAPKSG
+567 

>member
-1 MGAKKIIYG
+1 MGAKKIVYG
-10 AEARDKLLEGIDT
+10 EEAREKLLEGIDT

-39 VLEKPWGSPSI
+39 VLEKSWGSPSI

-61 ELGDPFANMGA
+61 ELGEPFANMGA

-92 ASILAQRLCHNGL
+92 ASILAQSLCHHGL
-105 ENMESGSSPVELK
+105 QNMESGSSPVELK
-118 AGFDS
+118 AGFDQ
-123 AIEAVVESLKE
+123 AIGAVVESLKD
-134 RAVPVETGETIKQVA
+134 RAVPVETSETIKQVA
-149 TIASNNDDEIGSL
+149 TIASNNDEEIGSL

-169 VGREGVI
+169 VGRDGVI

-188 NVVEGMEFNKGYVS
+188 NVVEGMEFNKGYMS

-228 SSAQDL
+228 NSAQDL

-267 VSKVVKAAAVKAPGF
+267 VSKVVKAVAVKAPGF
-282 GDEISEQLD
+282 GDEIGEQLE
-291 DIAVLTGAKPLFK
+291 DIAVLTGATPLFK

-315 ASLGSAD
+315 SSLGSAD
-322 RVIVGKSKTT
+322 RIIVAKNKTT
-332 IVGGGGDPKAT
+332 VVGGGGDKKAT
-343 EERAELLRGQAKLA
+343 EERAELLRGQAKLS

-422 ARECLKELAGSAEGD
+422 ARDVLKDLAASSDGD
-437 RAIGINLVYDALSAP
+437 RAIGINLVYDALAAP
-452 TWQISANAGADGDE
+452 TRQISANAGADGDE
-466 VIGII
+466 VIAKI
-471 LSSDDENY
+471 LENDDENF
-479 GYNARTGEYV
+479 GYNARSGEYV
-489 DMVEAGILDP
+489 NMVESGILDP

-506 LQSAGS
+506 LESAGS
-512 IAGMVLTTE
+512 IAGLVLTTE
-521 TLIADDPEQKKD
+521 TLIADDPELKEAA
-533 PPAMPDMGG
+533 PAMPDMGG
-542 GMGGGTSCSS
+542 GMGGMG
-552 DSCTGATSAAGNKAS
+552 GMGF
-567 SSLIAAPKSG
+567 

>member
-1 MGAKKIIYG
+1 MGAKKIVYG
-10 AEARDKLLEGIDT
+10 EEARERLLEGIDT
-23 VANAV
+23 VANAI

-39 VLEKPWGSPSI
+39 VLEKSWGSPSI

-61 ELGDPFANMGA
+61 ELGEPFANMGA

-92 ASILAQRLCHNGL
+92 ASILAQSLCHHGL
-105 ENMESGSSPVELK
+105 KNMKSGSSPVELK
-118 AGFDS
+118 AGFDQ
-123 AIEAVVESLKE
+123 AISTVVDTLKD
-134 RAVPVETGETIKQVA
+134 RAVPVETSETIQQVA
-149 TIASNNDDEIGSL
+149 TIASNNDESIGSL

-169 VGREGVI
+169 VGRDGVI

-188 NVVEGMEFNKGYVS
+188 DVVEGMEFNKGYMS
-202 PYMITDREKREA
+202 PYMITDKEKREA
-214 VHESPLILLTDHTI
+214 IHESPLVLLTDHTI
-228 SSAQDL
+228 NSAQDL

-267 VSKVVKAAAVKAPGF
+267 VSKVVKAVAVKAPGF
-282 GDEISEQLD
+282 GDEIGEQLE

-304 DQGADLKAQGP
+304 DQGADLKEQGP
-315 ASLGSAD
+315 SSLGSAD
-322 RVIVGKSKTT
+322 RIIVAKNKTT
-332 IVGGGGDPKAT
+332 VVGGGGDKKAT
-343 EERAELLRGQAKLA
+343 EERAELLRGQAKLS

-422 ARECLKELAGSAEGD
+422 AREVLKDLAASSEGD
-437 RAIGINLVYDALSAP
+437 RAIGINLVYDALAAP
-452 TWQISANAGADGDE
+452 TRQISANAGADGDK
-466 VIGII
+466 VISKI
-471 LSSDDENY
+471 LENDEENF

-489 DMVEAGILDP
+489 DMIESGILDP

-506 LQSAGS
+506 LESAGS
-512 IAGMVLTTE
+512 IAGLVLTTE
-521 TLIADDPEQKKD
+521 TLIADDPELKEAA
-533 PPAMPDMGG
+533 PAMPDMGG
-542 GMGGGTSCSS
+542 GMGGMG
-552 DSCTGATSAAGNKAS
+552 GMGF
-567 SSLIAAPKSG
+567 

>member
-1 MGAKKIIYG
+1 MGAKKIVYG
-10 AEARDKLLEGIDT
+10 EEARERLLEGIDT
-23 VANAV
+23 VANAI

-39 VLEKPWGSPSI
+39 VLEKSWGSPSI

-61 ELGDPFANMGA
+61 ELGEPFANMGA

-92 ASILAQRLCHNGL
+92 ASILAQSLCHHGL
-105 ENMESGSSPVELK
+105 KNMKSGSSPVELK
-118 AGFDS
+118 AGFDQ
-123 AIEAVVESLKE
+123 AISTVVDTLKD
-134 RAVPVETGETIKQVA
+134 RAVPVETGETIQQVA
-149 TIASNNDDEIGSL
+149 TIASNNDESIGSL

-169 VGREGVI
+169 VGRDGVI

-188 NVVEGMEFNKGYVS
+188 DVVEGMEFNKGYMS
-202 PYMITDREKREA
+202 PYMITDKEKREA
-214 VHESPLILLTDHTI
+214 IHESPLVLLTDHTI
-228 SSAQDL
+228 NSAQDL

-267 VSKVVKAAAVKAPGF
+267 VSKVVKAVAVKAPGF
-282 GDEISEQLD
+282 GDEIGEQLE

-304 DQGADLKAQGP
+304 DQGADLKEQGP
-315 ASLGSAD
+315 SSLGSAD
-322 RVIVGKSKTT
+322 RIIVAKHKPTV
-332 IVGGGGDPKAT
+332 VGGGGDKKAT
-343 EERAELLRGQAKLA
+343 EERAELLRGQAKLS

-379 LKIGAATETEVKETK
+379 LKIVAATETEVKETK

-422 ARECLKELAGSAEGD
+422 AREVLKDLAASSEGD
-437 RAIGINLVYDALSAP
+437 RGIGINLVYAALAAP
-452 TWQISANAGADGDE
+452 TRQISANAGADGDE
-466 VIGII
+466 VISKI
-471 LSSDDENY
+471 LENDDENF
-479 GYNARTGEYV
+479 GYNARSGEYV
-489 DMVEAGILDP
+489 DMIESGILDP

-506 LQSAGS
+506 LESAGS
-512 IAGMVLTTE
+512 IAGLVLTTE
-521 TLIADDPEQKKD
+521 TLIADDPELKEAA
-533 PPAMPDMGG
+533 PAMPDMGG
-542 GMGGGTSCSS
+542 GMGGMG
-552 DSCTGATSAAGNKAS
+552 GMGF
-567 SSLIAAPKSG
+567 

>member
-1 MGAKKIIYG
+1 MGAKKIVYG
-10 AEARDKLLEGIDT
+10 EEAREKLLEGIDT
-23 VANAV
+23 VANAI

-39 VLEKPWGSPSI
+39 VLEKSWGSPSI

-92 ASILAQRLCHNGL
+92 ASILAQSLCHHGL
-105 ENMESGSSPVELK
+105 KNMESGSSPVELK
-118 AGFDS
+118 AGFDK
-123 AIEAVVESLKE
+123 AIETVVDSLKD
-134 RAVPVETGETIKQVA
+134 RAVPVETSETIKQVA
-149 TIASNNDDEIGSL
+149 TIASNNDEEIGSL

-188 NVVEGMEFNKGYVS
+188 NVVEGMEFNKGYMS

-228 SSAQDL
+228 NSAQDL
-234 LPSLEAS
+234 LPTLEAS

-267 VSKVVKAAAVKAPGF
+267 VSKVVKAVAVKAPGF
-282 GDEISEQLD
+282 GDEISEQLE

-315 ASLGSAD
+315 TSLGSAD
-322 RVIVGKSKTT
+322 RIIVAKNKTT
-332 IVGGGGDPKAT
+332 VVGGGGDKKAT
-343 EERAELLRGQAKLA
+343 EERAELLRGQAKLS

-422 ARECLKELAGSAEGD
+422 AREVLKGLAESADGD
-437 RAIGINLVYDALSAP
+437 RAIGINLVYEALAAP
-452 TWQISANAGADGDE
+452 TWQISANAGADGDD
-466 VIGII
+466 VISKI
-471 LSSDDENY
+471 LSNDDENF
-479 GYNARTGEYV
+479 GYNARSGEYV
-489 DMVEAGILDP
+489 NMVETGILDP

-506 LQSAGS
+506 LESAGS
-512 IAGMVLTTE
+512 IAGLVLTTE
-521 TLIADDPEQKKD
+521 TLIADDPDQKEAA
-533 PPAMPDMGG
+533 PAMPDMGG
-542 GMGGGTSCSS
+542 GMGGMG
-552 DSCTGATSAAGNKAS
+552 GMGF
-567 SSLIAAPKSG
+567 

>member
-1 MGAKKIIYG
+1 MGAKKIVYG
-10 AEARDKLLEGIDT
+10 EEARERLLEGIDT
-23 VANAV
+23 VANAI

-39 VLEKPWGSPSI
+39 VLEKSWGSPSI

-61 ELGDPFANMGA
+61 ELGEPFANMGA

-92 ASILAQRLCHNGL
+92 ASILAQSLCHHGL
-105 ENMESGSSPVELK
+105 KNMKSGSSPVELK
-118 AGFDS
+118 AGFDQ
-123 AIEAVVESLKE
+123 AISTVVDTLKD
-134 RAVPVETGETIKQVA
+134 RAVPVETGETIQQVA
-149 TIASNNDDEIGSL
+149 TIASNNDESIGSL

-169 VGREGVI
+169 VGRDGVI

-188 NVVEGMEFNKGYVS
+188 DVVEGMEFNKGYMS
-202 PYMITDREKREA
+202 PYMITDKEKREA
-214 VHESPLILLTDHTI
+214 IHESPLVLLTDHTI
-228 SSAQDL
+228 NSAQDL

-267 VSKVVKAAAVKAPGF
+267 VSKVVKAVAVKAPGF
-282 GDEISEQLD
+282 GDEIGEQLE

-304 DQGADLKAQGP
+304 DQGADLKEQGP
-315 ASLGSAD
+315 SSLGSAD
-322 RVIVGKSKTT
+322 RIIVAKNKTT
-332 IVGGGGDPKAT
+332 VVGGGGDKKAT
-343 EERAELLRGQAKLA
+343 EERAELLRGQAKLS

-422 ARECLKELAGSAEGD
+422 AREVLKDLAASSEGD
-437 RAIGINLVYDALSAP
+437 RAIGINLVYDALAAP
-452 TWQISANAGADGDE
+452 TRQISANAGADGDE
-466 VIGII
+466 VISKI
-471 LSSDDENY
+471 LKNDEENF

-489 DMVEAGILDP
+489 DMIESGILDP

-506 LQSAGS
+506 LESAGS
-512 IAGMVLTTE
+512 IAGLVLTTE
-521 TLIADDPEQKKD
+521 TLIADDPELKEAA
-533 PPAMPDMGG
+533 PAMPDMGG
-542 GMGGGTSCSS
+542 GMGGMG
-552 DSCTGATSAAGNKAS
+552 GMGF
-567 SSLIAAPKSG
+567 

>member
-1 MGAKKIIYG
+1 MGAKKIVYG
-10 AEARDKLLEGIDT
+10 EEARERLLEGIDT
-23 VANAV
+23 VANAI

-39 VLEKPWGSPSI
+39 VLEKSWGSPSI

-61 ELGDPFANMGA
+61 ELGEPFANMGA

-92 ASILAQRLCHNGL
+92 ASILAQSLCHHGL
-105 ENMESGSSPVELK
+105 KNMKSGSSPVELK
-118 AGFDS
+118 AGFDQ
-123 AIEAVVESLKE
+123 AISTVVDTLKD
-134 RAVPVETGETIKQVA
+134 RAVPVETSETIQQVA
-149 TIASNNDDEIGSL
+149 TIASNNDESIGSL

-169 VGREGVI
+169 VGRDGVI

-188 NVVEGMEFNKGYVS
+188 DVVEGMEFNKGYMS
-202 PYMITDREKREA
+202 PYMITDKEKREA
-214 VHESPLILLTDHTI
+214 IHESPLVLLTDHTI
-228 SSAQDL
+228 NSAQDL

-267 VSKVVKAAAVKAPGF
+267 VSKVVKAVAVKAPGF
-282 GDEISEQLD
+282 GDEIGEQLE

-304 DQGADLKAQGP
+304 DQGADLKEQGP
-315 ASLGSAD
+315 SSLGSAD
-322 RVIVGKSKTT
+322 RIIVAKNKTT
-332 IVGGGGDPKAT
+332 VVGGGGDKKAT
-343 EERAELLRGQAKLA
+343 EERAELLRGQAKLS

-422 ARECLKELAGSAEGD
+422 AREVLKDLAAASEGD
-437 RAIGINLVYDALSAP
+437 RAIGINLVYDALAAP
-452 TWQISANAGADGDE
+452 TRQISANAGADGDE
-466 VIGII
+466 VISKI
-471 LSSDDENY
+471 LENDDENF
-479 GYNARTGEYV
+479 GYNARSGDYV
-489 DMVEAGILDP
+489 DMIESGILDP

-506 LQSAGS
+506 LESAGS
-512 IAGMVLTTE
+512 IAGLVLTTE
-521 TLIADDPEQKKD
+521 TLIADDPELKEAA
-533 PPAMPDMGG
+533 PAMPDMGG
-542 GMGGGTSCSS
+542 GMGGMG
-552 DSCTGATSAAGNKAS
+552 GMGF
-567 SSLIAAPKSG
+567 

>member
-1 MGAKKIIYG
+1 MGAKKIVYG
-10 AEARDKLLEGIDT
+10 EEAREKLLEGIDT

-39 VLEKPWGSPSI
+39 VLEKSWGSPSI

-92 ASILAQRLCHNGL
+92 ASILAQSLCHHGL

-118 AGFDS
+118 AGFDQ
-123 AIEAVVESLKE
+123 AIETVVDSLKD
-134 RAVPVETGETIKQVA
+134 RAVPVETSETIKQVA
-149 TIASNNDDEIGSL
+149 TIASNNDEEIGAL

-188 NVVEGMEFNKGYVS
+188 NVVEGMEFNKGYMS

-214 VHESPLILLTDHTI
+214 VHESPLILLTDQTI
-228 SSAQDL
+228 NSAQDL
-234 LPSLEAS
+234 LPTLEAS

-267 VSKVVKAAAVKAPGF
+267 VSKVVKAVAVKAPGF
-282 GDEISEQLD
+282 GDEISEQLE
-291 DIAVLTGAKPLFK
+291 DIAVLPGAKPLFK

-315 ASLGSAD
+315 SSLGSAD
-322 RVIVGKSKTT
+322 RIIVAKNKTT
-332 IVGGGGDPKAT
+332 VVGGGGDKKAT
-343 EERAELLRGQAKLA
+343 EERAELLRGQAKLS

-372 LTGGVAV
+372 LPGGVAV
-379 LKIGAATETEVKETK
+379 LKIGAATETEVKEPT

-422 ARECLKELAGSAEGD
+422 AREVLKGLAESADGD
-437 RAIGINLVYDALSAP
+437 RAIGINLVYDALAAP
-452 TWQISANAGADGDE
+452 TRQISANAGADGDD
-466 VIGII
+466 VISKI
-471 LSSDDENY
+471 LSNDDENY
-479 GYNARTGEYV
+479 GYNARSGEYV
-489 DMVEAGILDP
+489 NMVEAGILDP

-506 LQSAGS
+506 LESAGS
-512 IAGMVLTTE
+512 IAGLVLTTE
-521 TLIADDPEQKKD
+521 TLIADDPEQKEAA
-533 PPAMPDMGG
+533 PAMPDMGG
-542 GMGGGTSCSS
+542 GMGGMG
-552 DSCTGATSAAGNKAS
+552 GMGF
-567 SSLIAAPKSG
+567 

>member
-10 AEARDKLLEGIDT
+10 AEAREKLLEGIDT

-39 VLEKPWGSPSI
+39 VLEKSWGSPSI

-92 ASILAQRLCHNGL
+92 ASLLAQSLCHNGL
-105 ENMESGSSPVELK
+105 DNMESGSSPVELR
-118 AGFDS
+118 AGFDE
-123 AIEAVVESLKE
+123 AINAVVESLKE

-149 TIASNNDDEIGSL
+149 TIASNNDEEIGSL

-169 VGREGVI
+169 VGRDGVI

-188 NVVEGMEFNKGYVS
+188 NVVEGMEFNKGYMS

-214 VHESPLILLTDHTI
+214 VHDSPLILLTDHTI
-228 SSAQDL
+228 NSAQDL

-267 VSKVVKAAAVKAPGF
+267 VSKVVKAVAVKAPGF
-282 GDEISEQLD
+282 GDEIVEQLE
-291 DIAVLTGAKPLFK
+291 DIAVLTGAKPLMK
-304 DQGADLKAQGP
+304 DQGADLKTQGP
-315 ASLGSAD
+315 SSLGSAD

-332 IVGGGGDPKAT
+332 VVGGGGDKKAS
-343 EERAELLRGQAKLA
+343 EERAEVLRGQAKLA

-407 MAEGVVAGG
+407 MAEGVVPGG

-422 ARECLKELAGSAEGD
+422 ARETLRDLAESAEGD
-437 RAIGINLVYDALSAP
+437 RKIGINLVFNALESP
-452 TWQISANAGADGDE
+452 TRQIAENAGAKGDS
-466 VIGII
+466 VIKEI
-471 LSSDDENY
+471 LSSDDVNY

-489 DMVEAGILDP
+489 DMTDAGILDP

-521 TLIADDPEQKKD
+521 TLIADDPDQKQD

-542 GMGGGTSCSS
+542 GMGGMG
-552 DSCTGATSAAGNKAS
+552 GMGF
-567 SSLIAAPKSG
+567 

>member
-1 MGAKKIIYG
+1 MGAKKIVYG
-10 AEARDKLLEGIDT
+10 EEARERLLEGIDT

-39 VLEKPWGSPSI
+39 VLEKSWGSPSI

-61 ELGDPFANMGA
+61 ELGEPFAYMGA

-92 ASILAQRLCHNGL
+92 ASILAQSLCHHGL
-105 ENMESGSSPVELK
+105 ENMETGSSPVELK
-118 AGFDS
+118 SGFDE
-123 AIEAVVESLKE
+123 AVGAVVESLKE

-149 TIASNNDDEIGSL
+149 TIASNNDEEIGTL
-162 IAEAVDA
+162 IADAVEA

-188 NVVEGMEFNKGYVS
+188 NVVEGMEFNKGYMS
-202 PYMITDREKREA
+202 PYMITDREKRES
-214 VHESPLILLTDHTI
+214 VHESPLVLLTDHTI
-228 SSAQDL
+228 NSAQDL

-267 VSKVVKAAAVKAPGF
+267 VSKVVKAVAVKAPGF
-282 GDEISEQLD
+282 GDEIGEQLE
-291 DIAVLTGAKPLFK
+291 DIAVLTGAQPLFK

-315 ASLGSAD
+315 GSLGSAD
-322 RVIVGKSKTT
+322 RVIVGKNKTT
-332 IVGGGGDPKAT
+332 IVGGGGDKKAT
-343 EERAELLRGQAKLA
+343 EERAELLRGQAKLS

-365 IEKRVGK
+365 IEKRIGK

-422 ARECLKELAGSAEGD
+422 AREVLKGLAESADGD
-437 RAIGINLVYDALSAP
+437 RAIGINLVYDALAAP
-452 TWQISANAGADGDE
+452 TRQISQNAGVDGDE
-466 VIGII
+466 VIKKI
-471 LSSDDENY
+471 LANDNENY

-506 LQSAGS
+506 LESAGS
-512 IAGMVLTTE
+512 IAGLVLTTE
-521 TLIADDPEQKKD
+521 TLIADDPDQKED
-533 PPAMPDMGG
+533 VPAMPDMGG
-542 GMGGGTSCSS
+542 GMGGMG
-552 DSCTGATSAAGNKAS
+552 GMGF
-567 SSLIAAPKSG
+567 

>member
-1 MGAKKIIYG
+1 MGAKKIVYG
-10 AEARDKLLEGIDT
+10 EEARERLLEGIDT

-39 VLEKPWGSPSI
+39 VLEKSWGSPSI

-61 ELGDPFANMGA
+61 ELGEPFANMGA

-92 ASILAQRLCHNGL
+92 ASILAQSLCHHGL
-105 ENMESGSSPVELK
+105 KNMESGSSPVELK
-118 AGFDS
+118 AGFDL

-149 TIASNNDDEIGSL
+149 TIASNNDEEIGAL

-188 NVVEGMEFNKGYVS
+188 NVVEGMEFNKGYMS
-202 PYMITDREKREA
+202 PYMITDREKRES
-214 VHESPLILLTDHTI
+214 VHDSPLVLLTDHTI
-228 SSAQDL
+228 NSAQDL

-267 VSKVVKAAAVKAPGF
+267 VSKVVKAVAVKAPGF
-282 GDEISEQLD
+282 GDEIAEQLE
-291 DIAVLTGAKPLFK
+291 DIAVLTGASPLFK

-315 ASLGSAD
+315 SSLGSAD
-322 RVIVGKSKTT
+322 RVIVAKNKTT
-332 IVGGGGDPKAT
+332 IVGGGGDKKAT
-343 EERAELLRGQAKLA
+343 EERAELLRGQAKLS

-422 ARECLKELAGSAEGD
+422 AREVLKGLAESAEGD
-437 RAIGINLVYDALSAP
+437 RAIGINLVYDALAAP
-452 TWQISANAGADGDE
+452 TWQISQNAGADGDE
-466 VIGII
+466 VISQI
-471 LSSDDENY
+471 LSNDDENY
-479 GYNARTGEYV
+479 GFNARSGEYV
-489 DMVEAGILDP
+489 DMVDAGILDP

-506 LQSAGS
+506 LESAGS
-512 IAGMVLTTE
+512 IAGLVLTTE
-521 TLIADDPEQKKD
+521 TLIADDPDQKED
-533 PPAMPDMGG
+533 APAMPDMGG
-542 GMGGGTSCSS
+542 GMGGMG
-552 DSCTGATSAAGNKAS
+552 GMGF
-567 SSLIAAPKSG
+567 

>member
-1 MGAKKIIYG
+1 MGAKKIVYG
-10 AEARDKLLEGIDT
+10 EEARERLLEGIDT
-23 VANAV
+23 VANAI

-39 VLEKPWGSPSI
+39 VLEKSWGSPSI

-61 ELGDPFANMGA
+61 ELGEPFANMGA

-92 ASILAQRLCHNGL
+92 ASILAQSLCHHGL
-105 ENMESGSSPVELK
+105 KNMKSGSSPVELK
-118 AGFDS
+118 AGFDQ
-123 AIEAVVESLKE
+123 AISTVVDTLKD
-134 RAVPVETGETIKQVA
+134 RAVPVETGETIQQVA
-149 TIASNNDDEIGSL
+149 TIASNNDESIGSL

-169 VGREGVI
+169 VGRDGVI

-188 NVVEGMEFNKGYVS
+188 DVVEGMEFNKGYMS
-202 PYMITDREKREA
+202 PYMITDKEKREA
-214 VHESPLILLTDHTI
+214 IHESPLVLLTDHTI
-228 SSAQDL
+228 NSAQDL

-267 VSKVVKAAAVKAPGF
+267 VSKVVKAVAVKAPGF
-282 GDEISEQLD
+282 GDEIGEQLE

-304 DQGADLKAQGP
+304 DQGADLKEQGP
-315 ASLGSAD
+315 SSLGSAD
-322 RVIVGKSKTT
+322 RIIVAKNKTT
-332 IVGGGGDPKAT
+332 VVGGGGDKKDT
-343 EERAELLRGQAKLA
+343 EERAELLRGQAKLS

-422 ARECLKELAGSAEGD
+422 AREVLKDLAASSEGD
-437 RAIGINLVYDALSAP
+437 RAIGINLVYDALAAP
-452 TWQISANAGADGDE
+452 TRQISANAGADGDE
-466 VIGII
+466 VISKI
-471 LSSDDENY
+471 LENDDENF
-479 GYNARTGEYV
+479 GYNARSGEYV
-489 DMVEAGILDP
+489 DMIESGILDP

-506 LQSAGS
+506 LESAGS
-512 IAGMVLTTE
+512 IAGLVLTTE
-521 TLIADDPEQKKD
+521 TLIADDPELKEAA
-533 PPAMPDMGG
+533 PAMPDMGG
-542 GMGGGTSCSS
+542 GMGGMGCMG
-552 DSCTGATSAAGNKAS
+552 C
-567 SSLIAAPKSG
+567 

>member
-1 MGAKKIIYG
+1 MGAKKIVYG
-10 AEARDKLLEGIDT
+10 EEAREKLLEGIDT

-39 VLEKPWGSPSI
+39 VLEKSWGSPSI

-61 ELGDPFANMGA
+61 ELGEPFANMGA

-92 ASILAQRLCHNGL
+92 ASILAQSLCHHGL
-105 ENMESGSSPVELK
+105 KNMESGSSPVELK
-118 AGFDS
+118 AGFDQ
-123 AIEAVVESLKE
+123 AIEAVVDSLKD
-134 RAVPVETGETIKQVA
+134 RSVPVETSETIKQVA
-149 TIASNNDDEIGSL
+149 TIASNNDEEIGSL

-169 VGREGVI
+169 VGRDGVI

-188 NVVEGMEFNKGYVS
+188 NVVEGMEFNKGYMS

-228 SSAQDL
+228 NSAQDL
-234 LPSLEAS
+234 LPTLEAS
-241 VQQKRPLLIVAK
+241 VQQKRPLVIVAK

-267 VSKVVKAAAVKAPGF
+267 VSKVVKAVAVKAPGF
-282 GDEISEQLD
+282 GDEISEQLE

-315 ASLGSAD
+315 SSLGSAD
-322 RVIVGKSKTT
+322 RVIVAKNKTT
-332 IVGGGGDPKAT
+332 VVGGGGDKKAT
-343 EERAELLRGQAKLA
+343 EERAELLRGQAKLS

-422 ARECLKELAGSAEGD
+422 AREVLKGLAESAEGD
-437 RAIGINLVYDALSAP
+437 RAIGINLVYDALAAP
-452 TWQISANAGADGDE
+452 TRQISANAGADGDD
-466 VIGII
+466 VISKI
-471 LSSDDENY
+471 LSNDDENF
-479 GYNARTGEYV
+479 GYNARSGEYV
-489 DMVEAGILDP
+489 NMVDTGILDP

-506 LQSAGS
+506 LESAGS
-512 IAGMVLTTE
+512 IAGLVLTTE
-521 TLIADDPEQKKD
+521 TLIADDPEQKEEA
-533 PPAMPDMGG
+533 PAMPDMGG
-542 GMGGGTSCSS
+542 GMGGMG
-552 DSCTGATSAAGNKAS
+552 GMGF
-567 SSLIAAPKSG
+567 

>member
-1 MGAKKIIYG
+1 MGAKKIVYG
-10 AEARDKLLEGIDT
+10 EEARERLLEGIDT
-23 VANAV
+23 VANAI

-39 VLEKPWGSPSI
+39 VLEKSWGSPSI

-61 ELGDPFANMGA
+61 ELGEPFANMGA

-92 ASILAQRLCHNGL
+92 ASILAQSLCHHGL
-105 ENMESGSSPVELK
+105 KNMKSGSSPVELK
-118 AGFDS
+118 AGFDQ
-123 AIEAVVESLKE
+123 AISTVVDTLKD
-134 RAVPVETGETIKQVA
+134 RAVPVETSETIQQVA
-149 TIASNNDDEIGSL
+149 TIASNNDESIGSL

-169 VGREGVI
+169 VGRDGVI

-188 NVVEGMEFNKGYVS
+188 DVVEGMEFNKGYMS
-202 PYMITDREKREA
+202 PYMITDKEKREA
-214 VHESPLILLTDHTI
+214 IHESPLVLLTDHTI
-228 SSAQDL
+228 NSAQDL

-267 VSKVVKAAAVKAPGF
+267 VSKVVKAVAVKAPGF
-282 GDEISEQLD
+282 GDEIGEQLE

-304 DQGADLKAQGP
+304 DQGADLKEQGP
-315 ASLGSAD
+315 SSLGSAD
-322 RVIVGKSKTT
+322 RIIVAKNKTT
-332 IVGGGGDPKAT
+332 VVGGGGDKKAT
-343 EERAELLRGQAKLA
+343 EERAELLRGQAKLS

-422 ARECLKELAGSAEGD
+422 AREVLKDLAASTEGD
-437 RAIGINLVYDALSAP
+437 RAIGINLVYDALAAP
-452 TWQISANAGADGDE
+452 TRQISANAGADGDE
-466 VIGII
+466 VISKI
-471 LSSDDENY
+471 LENDEENF

-489 DMVEAGILDP
+489 DMIESGILDP

-506 LQSAGS
+506 LESAGS
-512 IAGMVLTTE
+512 IAGLVLTTE
-521 TLIADDPEQKKD
+521 TLIADDPELKEAA
-533 PPAMPDMGG
+533 PAMPDMGG
-542 GMGGGTSCSS
+542 GMGGMG
-552 DSCTGATSAAGNKAS
+552 GMGF
-567 SSLIAAPKSG
+567 

>member
-1 MGAKKIIYG
+1 MGAKKIVYG
-10 AEARDKLLEGIDT
+10 EEARERLLEGIDT
-23 VANAV
+23 VANAI

-39 VLEKPWGSPSI
+39 VLEKSWGSPSI

-61 ELGDPFANMGA
+61 ELGEPFANMGA

-92 ASILAQRLCHNGL
+92 ASILAQSLCHHGL
-105 ENMESGSSPVELK
+105 KNMKSGSSPVELK
-118 AGFDS
+118 AGFDQ
-123 AIEAVVESLKE
+123 AISTVVDTLKD
-134 RAVPVETGETIKQVA
+134 RAVPVETGETIQQVA
-149 TIASNNDDEIGSL
+149 TIASNNDESIGSL

-169 VGREGVI
+169 VGRDGVI

-188 NVVEGMEFNKGYVS
+188 DVVEGMEFNKGYMS
-202 PYMITDREKREA
+202 PYMITDKEKREA
-214 VHESPLILLTDHTI
+214 IHESPLVLLTDHTI
-228 SSAQDL
+228 NSAQDL

-267 VSKVVKAAAVKAPGF
+267 VSKVVKAVAVKAPGF
-282 GDEISEQLD
+282 GDEIGEQLE

-304 DQGADLKAQGP
+304 DQGADLKEQGP
-315 ASLGSAD
+315 SSLGSAD
-322 RVIVGKSKTT
+322 RIIVAKNKTT
-332 IVGGGGDPKAT
+332 VVGGGGDKKDT
-343 EERAELLRGQAKLA
+343 EERAELLRGQAKLS

-422 ARECLKELAGSAEGD
+422 AREVLKDLAASSEGD
-437 RAIGINLVYDALSAP
+437 RAIGINLVYDALAAP
-452 TWQISANAGADGDE
+452 TRQISANAGADGDE
-466 VIGII
+466 VISKI
-471 LSSDDENY
+471 LENDDENF
-479 GYNARTGEYV
+479 GYNARSGEYV
-489 DMVEAGILDP
+489 DMIESGILDP

-506 LQSAGS
+506 LESAGS
-512 IAGMVLTTE
+512 IAGLVLTTE
-521 TLIADDPEQKKD
+521 TLIADDPELKEAA
-533 PPAMPDMGG
+533 PAMPDMGG
-542 GMGGGTSCSS
+542 GMGGMG
-552 DSCTGATSAAGNKAS
+552 GMGF
-567 SSLIAAPKSG
+567 

>member
-1 MGAKKIIYG
+1 MGAKKIVYG
-10 AEARDKLLEGIDT
+10 EEAREKLLEGIDT

-39 VLEKPWGSPSI
+39 VLEKSWGSPSI

-61 ELGDPFANMGA
+61 ELADPFANMGA

-92 ASILAQRLCHNGL
+92 ASILAQSLCHHGL

-118 AGFDS
+118 AGFDQ
-123 AIEAVVESLKE
+123 AIEAVVESLKG

-149 TIASNNDDEIGSL
+149 TIASNNDEEIGSL
-162 IAEAVDA
+162 IADAVDA

-188 NVVEGMEFNKGYVS
+188 NVVEGMEFNKGYIS
-202 PYMITDREKREA
+202 PYMINDKEKREA
-214 VHESPLILLTDHTI
+214 IHESPLILLTDHTI
-228 SSAQDL
+228 NSAQDL

-241 VQQKRPLLIVAK
+241 VQQKRPLVIVAK

-267 VSKVVKAAAVKAPGF
+267 VSKVVKAVAVKAPGF
-282 GDEISEQLD
+282 GDEIAEQLE

-315 ASLGSAD
+315 SSLGSAD
-322 RVIVGKSKTT
+322 RIIVGKSKTT
-332 IVGGGGDPKAT
+332 LVGGGGDKKAT
-343 EERAELLRGQAKLA
+343 EERAELLRGQAKLS

-422 ARECLKELAGSAEGD
+422 ARETLKELAGSADGD
-437 RAIGINLVYDALSAP
+437 RAIGINLVYDALAAP
-452 TWQISANAGADGDE
+452 TRQISKNAGADGDK
-466 VIGII
+466 VIEKI
-471 LSSDDENY
+471 LSNEEEDF

-489 DMVEAGILDP
+489 NMIDSGILDP

-506 LQSAGS
+506 LESAGS
-512 IAGMVLTTE
+512 IAGLVLTTE
-521 TLIADDPEQKKD
+521 TLIADDPEHKQD
-533 PPAMPDMGG
+533 APAMPDMGG
-542 GMGGGTSCSS
+542 GMGGMG
-552 DSCTGATSAAGNKAS
+552 GMGF
-567 SSLIAAPKSG
+567 

>member
-1 MGAKKIIYG
+1 MGAKKIVYG
-10 AEARDKLLEGIDT
+10 EEARERLLEGIDT
-23 VANAV
+23 VANAI

-39 VLEKPWGSPSI
+39 VLEKSWGSPSI

-61 ELGDPFANMGA
+61 ELGEPFANMGA

-92 ASILAQRLCHNGL
+92 ASILAQSLCHHGL
-105 ENMESGSSPVELK
+105 KNMKSGSSPVELK
-118 AGFDS
+118 AGFDQ
-123 AIEAVVESLKE
+123 AISTVVDTLKD
-134 RAVPVETGETIKQVA
+134 RAVPVETGETIQQVA
-149 TIASNNDDEIGSL
+149 TIASNNDESIGSL

-169 VGREGVI
+169 VGRDGVI

-188 NVVEGMEFNKGYVS
+188 DVVEGMEFNKGYMS
-202 PYMITDREKREA
+202 PYMITDKEKREA
-214 VHESPLILLTDHTI
+214 IHESPLVLLTDHTI
-228 SSAQDL
+228 NSAQDL

-267 VSKVVKAAAVKAPGF
+267 VSKVVKAVAVKAPGF
-282 GDEISEQLD
+282 GDEIGEQLE

-304 DQGADLKAQGP
+304 DQGADLKEQGP
-315 ASLGSAD
+315 SSLGSAD
-322 RVIVGKSKTT
+322 RIIVAKNKTT
-332 IVGGGGDPKAT
+332 VVGGGGDKKDT
-343 EERAELLRGQAKLA
+343 EERAALLRGQAKLS

-416 GVTLLR
+416 GGTLLR
-422 ARECLKELAGSAEGD
+422 AREVLKDLAASSEGD
-437 RAIGINLVYDALSAP
+437 RAIGINLVYDALAAP
-452 TWQISANAGADGDE
+452 TRQISANAGADGDE
-466 VIGII
+466 VISKI
-471 LSSDDENY
+471 LENDDENF
-479 GYNARTGEYV
+479 GYNARSGEYV
-489 DMVEAGILDP
+489 DMIESGILDP

-506 LQSAGS
+506 LESAGS
-512 IAGMVLTTE
+512 IAGLVLTTE
-521 TLIADDPEQKKD
+521 TLIADDPELKEAA
-533 PPAMPDMGG
+533 PAMPDMGG
-542 GMGGGTSCSS
+542 GMGGMG
-552 DSCTGATSAAGNKAS
+552 GMGF
-567 SSLIAAPKSG
+567 